1 MEEAPNSE
9 VDEVAPLEAEANV
22 VQESPAQQVQQEET
36 RQERNWREMRQRQAQ
51 LERDLNA
58 ANELNRKI
66 LEAQL
71 ANAQPKQQEPD
82 EIDQLDDSDYV
93 PKATVKKIVEREAN
107 KIIKAAVSEV
117 EKVQKAREDSQFM
130 DRLKRQYSDFE
141 DIVNVDSM
149 RLLEEQDPELAS
161 TIVEL
166 KDPYK
171 IGVQTYKYIK
181 AMGLSE
187 KVSSSRRVKEVDKR
201 LEQNNKTVQTPQA
214 YDKRPMAAAYRM
226 TEDQKAEL
234 YKEMMGYASQAGFGY

>member
-1 MEEAPNSE
+1 MEEIQNSE
-9 VDEVAPLEAEANV
+9 VEEVAPQEEANV
-22 VQESPAQQVQQEET
+22 VQESPAQEVQREES
-36 RQERNWREMRQRQAQ
+36 RQERNWREMRQQKAE
-51 LERDLNA
+51 LERELRSA
-58 ANELNRKI
+58 RELNQKI

-71 ANAQPKQQEPD
+71 ANAQVRQQEPD
-82 EIDQLDDSDYV
+82 EIDQLDDNEYV

-117 EKVQKAREDSQFM
+117 EKAQKAREDSQFM

-141 DIVNVDSM
+141 DIVNVDTM

-181 AMGLSE
+181 AMNLSE
-187 KVSSSRRVKEVDKR
+187 KVPSSRRVKEVEKK

-214 YDKRPMAAAYRM
+214 YDKRPLAAAYKM